1 MIAICQSYHCTVT
14 GPCHRVE
21 VSNHDMVYP
30 FFSGGSHR
38 FMLLTCTY
46 VIKTTYQ
53 DGKGILKENFYF
65 ILLEN

>member
-1 MIAICQSYHCTVT
+1 MQYIIKRLLLASPYKDMIAICQSYNCTVT
-14 GPCHRVE
+14 GPCHHVE

-46 VIKTTYQ
+46 VIKTTY
-53 DGKGILKENFYF
+53 
-65 ILLEN
+65 